1 MQVDGTLEVA
11 AGLDVRLEVGTIL
24 IPLGGR
30 FVAGTEAEPYTG
42 ALTLVLDSTLLEA
55 CPGYR
60 APATLDVQGQLQL
73 IAAKAA
79 GAEVAPRGWLL
90 SAAEGD
96 RLDPDESGLEESDL
110 QIGDVLG
117 VASPAGGELSV
128 AAGFPQD
135 GTIVL
140 VDPLQLTH
148 SFPVAFHRLTRSIV
162 IEGMEG
168 ARVLVRAGNSS
179 TDSDAPPARKLLSTA
194 GPLLRGAHTQLGSG
208 QRSEHWPAA
217 RRRLL
222 ESVMLTEPAQ
232 SGLSTAQTR
241 IRSAGYRSRSG
252 KGSVPAAPGV
262 SLFGVEM
269 RGLGD
274 SSSPDPAAFT
284 FVDDECSQ
292 RQAATPQNI
301 SIRGST
307 FHSNDGPCVSFTGC
321 AASLQVRLYKDQH
334 YMHTVNVLQ
343 SC

>member
-11 AGLDVRLEVGTIL
+11 AGLDVRLEVGTML
-24 IPLGGR
+24 IPQGGR

-148 SFPVAFHRLTRSIV
+148 SFPIAFHRLTRSIV

-179 TDSDAPPARKLLSTA
+179 SDAPPARKLLSTS
-194 GPLLRGAHTQLGSG
+194 GPLLRGAHTQLESG
-208 QRSEHWPAA
+208 QHSEHWPVA
-217 RRRLL
+217 RRQLL
-222 ESVMLTEPAQ
+222 ESVTLTEPAQ
-232 SGLSTAQTR
+232 SKLSTAQKRT
-241 IRSAGYRSRSG
+241 RSAAYCSRSR

-274 SSSPDPAAFT
+274 SSSPEPAAFT
-284 FVDDECSQ
+284 FSDGECSQ

-307 FHSNDGPCVSFTGC
+307 FHSNNGPCVSFTGC

-334 YMHTVNVLQ
+334 YMHTVYVLQ